1 MAEIKAF
8 TLRNIPITPRAI
20 VLFEHDG
27 TKRLFSHEVEIARI
41 SPCGELQKVARA
53 PYGNKVGDFLLRF
66 IKTYA
71 AKTIVDFMPTDPS
84 DILQLW
90 DVLPDDCFLDR
101 EIVQNALY

>member
-53 PYGNKVGDFLLRF
+53 PYGNKVGDFFHERDFGDKTKSLLSPLVTGS
-66 IKTYA
+66 KSSSVSA
-71 AKTIVDFMPTDPS
+71 QEVS
-84 DILQLW
+84 
-90 DVLPDDCFLDR
+90 
-101 EIVQNALY
+101 